1 MHPTALPS
9 KYGIGDFGETS
20 RNFIDFLNE
29 SSTNIWQ
36 VLPLG
41 LTSLDEFS
49 PYSSPS
55 SILGNRYL
63 VDIEK
68 LTKYEK
74 IDIVTPQFSND
85 FVQYKDV
92 YKFKDDIFKNVSK
105 NINLQD
111 KIFTSFL
118 DDDLI
123 KKHITFLI
131 LKDLNQKSWNEWDKV
146 HQDYSDDLFDKLLIE
161 NTELVNFHVLTQYEF
176 FNQWKSLKKY
186 ANDKNVQILGDIP
199 IYVNHD
205 SADVWL
211 NKEMFELDE
220 TGNMELVSGAVPD
233 SFNME
238 GQIWGNALYRWDLH
252 KEDDF
257 KYWKEKLNKSLN
269 LYDYLRIDHFIG
281 FFKYWSIPKGESALN
296 GYWREGP
303 RFDFFKEISKDVDLT
318 KLLAEDLGVILK
330 ETKQVLEEYNI
341 PGMKVLQQRIPD
353 SDEDLPYLGDSDVVD
368 KKSLFEEASDDYFEE
383 THPNNWDFSL
393 AAYTGTHDSPTT
405 KEWFDE
411 LNKSKYEN
419 FLDYSQTLD
428 NKFDNDVWNFIS
440 LVWESNCQLAIT
452 TVQDLL
458 KLDSKAR
465 FNIPG
470 TSENNWIWRLDN
482 FESLKGVTDSL
493 NALNHSTNRN

>member
-123 KKHITFLI
+123 KNIRLYEKPKVVEKNMGDIVSI
-131 LKDLNQKSWNEWDKV
+131 NQ
-146 HQDYSDDLFDKLLIE
+146 
-161 NTELVNFHVLTQYEF
+161 LTQ
-176 FNQWKSLKKY
+176 
-186 ANDKNVQILGDIP
+186 P
-199 IYVNHD
+199 
-205 SADVWL
+205 
-211 NKEMFELDE
+211 M
-220 TGNMELVSGAVPD
+220 
-233 SFNME
+233 
-238 GQIWGNALYRWDLH
+238 
-252 KEDDF
+252 
-257 KYWKEKLNKSLN
+257 
-269 LYDYLRIDHFIG
+269 
-281 FFKYWSIPKGESALN
+281 
-296 GYWREGP
+296 
-303 RFDFFKEISKDVDLT
+303 
-318 KLLAEDLGVILK
+318 
-330 ETKQVLEEYNI
+330 
-341 PGMKVLQQRIPD
+341 GMM
-353 SDEDLPYLGDSDVVD
+353 
-368 KKSLFEEASDDYFEE
+368 
-383 THPNNWDFSL
+383 
-393 AAYTGTHDSPTT
+393 
-405 KEWFDE
+405 
-411 LNKSKYEN
+411 
-419 FLDYSQTLD
+419 
-428 NKFDNDVWNFIS
+428 
-440 LVWESNCQLAIT
+440 
-452 TVQDLL
+452 
-458 KLDSKAR
+458 
-465 FNIPG
+465 
-470 TSENNWIWRLDN
+470 
-482 FESLKGVTDSL
+482 
-493 NALNHSTNRN
+493 

>member
-9 KYGIGDFGETS
+9 KYGIGDFGDTS
-20 RNFIDFLNE
+20 KNFIDFLND
-29 SSTNIWQ
+29 SSTKIWQ

-63 VDIEK
+63 IDVEQ

-74 IDIVTPQFSND
+74 IDIVSPQFSND
-85 FVQYKDV
+85 YVQYKEV
-92 YKFKDDIFKNVSK
+92 YRFKDDIFKNVSK

-111 KIFTSFL
+111 KIFSSFL
-118 DDDLI
+118 DDSLI
-123 KKHITFLI
+123 RKHITFLI
-131 LKDLNQKSWNEWDKV
+131 LKDLNQKSWNEWDNIY
-146 HQDYSDDLFDKLLIE
+146 QEYSDDLFDKLFTE

-176 FNQWKSLKKY
+176 FNQWGSLKKY
-186 ANDKNVQILGDIP
+186 ANDKNVKILGDIP

-252 KEDDF
+252 KEDNF

-281 FFKYWSIPKGESALN
+281 FFKFWAIPYGKSALD
-296 GYWREGP
+296 GHWRDGP
-303 RFDFFKEISKDVDLT
+303 WETFFEKISNNVNFN
-318 KLLAEDLGVILK
+318 KLLAEDLGVVLDTTAQILEK
-330 ETKQVLEEYNI
+330 YGI

-353 SDEDLPYLGDSDVVD
+353 KTDHDEINPKNWSESVV
-368 KKSLFEEASDDYFEE
+368 
-383 THPNNWDFSL
+383 
-393 AAYTGTHDSPTT
+393 AYTGTHDSPTIRQ
-405 KEWFDE
+405 WFDE
-411 LNKSKYEN
+411 TSSEQINFFNQYKKELN
-419 FLDYSQTLD
+419 
-428 NKFDNDVWNFIS
+428 NKFESDVWNFIS
-440 LVWESNCQLAIT
+440 MTWESPCKVAIT
-452 TVQDLL
+452 TIQDLL
-458 KLDSKAR
+458 ELGAEGR
-465 FNIPG
+465 FNLPG
-470 TSENNWIWRLDN
+470 TQKGNWKWRIEDLDQLSEPL
-482 FESLKGVTDSL
+482 EKLKLLNQACERVT
-493 NALNHSTNRN
+493 T